1 MVQEYAML
9 KVAISTELRRPT
21 LDALSPWAD
30 GLSAPGVDLAPVS
43 AIGAR
48 ILA

>member
-1 MVQEYAML
+1 ML

-21 LDALSPWAD
+21 LGALSRWAD
-30 GLSAPGVDLAPVS
+30 GMSAPGVDLAPVS
-43 AIGAR
+43 AIGAP